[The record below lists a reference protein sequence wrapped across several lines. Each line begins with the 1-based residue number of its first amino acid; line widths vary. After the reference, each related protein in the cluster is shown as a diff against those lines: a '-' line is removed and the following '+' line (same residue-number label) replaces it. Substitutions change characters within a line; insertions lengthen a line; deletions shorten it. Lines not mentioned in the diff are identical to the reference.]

1 MRKMPL
7 AVIYPWL
14 RITLGCYL
22 FAMAVSFCLEPWN
35 LAPGGVS
42 GLAIVL
48 HRSLYP
54 VIPLETGTLMLLLN
68 LPLLWLGWR
77 RFGGKFLAETIYAT
91 VTFALLTNLFHK
103 LHRLLVMPSLCPH
116 IAWAAVF
123 GGILQAAG
131 VGLIF
136 REGGTTGGTDIV
148 VHLLHHMPRWQRIG
162 AGWIFFGVDTAVI
175 LLAAL
180 TGIGGTEVFFACI
193 SLLVFSVTMNR
204 MLGEGRQKHKRQRV
218 KKPTA
223 TANR

>member
-1 MRKMPL
+1 MCKFSLTRL
-7 AVIYPWL
+7 LPWL

-22 FAMAVSFCLEPWN
+22 FAMAVSFCLEPWE

-48 HRSLYP
+48 HRILYP
-54 VIPLETGTLMLLLN
+54 VIPLETGTLVLLLN

-77 RFGGKFLAETIYAT
+77 RFGGRFLSETIYAT

-103 LHRLLVMPSLCPH
+103 MQIILPMPPLCPH
-116 IAWAAVF
+116 IAWAAIL
-123 GGILQAAG
+123 GGIFQAVG

-148 VHLLHHMPRWQRIG
+148 VHLLHHQSRWQRIG
-162 AGWIFFGVDTAVI
+162 AGWIFFAVDTSVI

-180 TGIGGTEVFFACI
+180 TGIGGREVLFACV
-193 SLLVFSVTMNR
+193 SLLVFSLTLNH
-204 MLGEGRQKHKRQRV
+204 MLGEGVRKR
-218 KKPTA
+218 KKA
-223 TANR
+223 AG